1 MHIELGAHVWTH
13 EGHEAG
19 KVKQLIVD
27 PSQQTLDAF
36 VAHTQWMGQD
46 LIVPFRDVERV
57 DADDTI
63 HLTITDEQFRALP
76 PYVDTEFVSG
86 GSSYGTAYGYGG
98 GMRRIDMAPGG
109 GSFGSQ
115 FDYSSG
121 PLIGM
126 TDLSSSVVTTQ
137 SSLSETEF
145 GIAKGTKVISADG
158 HHIGTVHEVGVT
170 DEGKVRDFEV
180 TSGHILKRVQLIPVT
195 YVEKAD
201 ADAVYLRITAAEV
214 QELERTGPSEE
225 EQP

>member
-19 KVKQLIVD
+19 KVRLLIVD
-27 PSQQTLDAF
+27 PSQQTLDSF
-36 VAHTQWMGQD
+36 VVHTQWMGQD
-46 LIVPFRDVERV
+46 LIVPFRDVEQV

-63 HLTITDEQFRALP
+63 HLTVTDEQFRALP
-76 PYVDTEFVSG
+76 TYVDTEFVSG

-98 GMRRIDMAPGG
+98 AVHRIDMSSAG
-109 GSFGSQ
+109 GSYGSQ
-115 FDYSSG
+115 FDYASG
-121 PLIGM
+121 PLIGI
-126 TDLSSSVVTTQ
+126 TDFNSSVVTSE
-137 SSLSETEF
+137 SSLSEKEF

-158 HHIGTVHEVGVT
+158 HHIGAVHELGVT

-180 TSGHILKRVQLIPVT
+180 TSGHILKRTQLIPVT

-214 QELERTGPSEE
+214 QELARTDPSEGA
-225 EQP
+225 QP